1 MLPGRSSSHI
11 YGRCERG
18 CETMMMWCL
27 HGPVCPVCKGGVCP
41 PRLEIGGGR
50 QGQPCKHHDEAPG
63 V

>member
-41 PRLEIGGGR
+41 PRLEIGVTGMTIHLAGR
-50 QGQPCKHHDEAPG
+50 LE
-63 V
+63 